1 MAMISGY
8 TTIEGRSSGFYTLLG
23 MLAFFVMLGAGA
35 FLYIEH
41 FGHGVTNMTNQVV
54 WGLPHVFAISL
65 LVMASGAL
73 NLASMSTVFGAKHYT
88 QFRRFSAFLAI
99 ALLVG
104 GLLVLV
110 LDLGR
115 PDRMLLTMLHMNFRS
130 MFTWNVFLYSGFV
143 IFCFLYLWAMMEHD
157 RFAKMAGSA
166 AFAWRLILTTGTGS
180 IFGVIHAREVFHSAV
195 TAPSFIAVSLSS
207 GTAISI
213 VLLVATYRY
222 CQRDLDIKLLNG
234 MRNMLIFFTLLVLY
248 FLVVEKFS
256 KGYSPAYYDVEK
268 WLLTGPHSGLYWGG
282 VVGFGVIAPLA
293 LLFHKELGRSVN
305 GIVTA
310 SVLSVLG
317 EMAFVGHVLLAGQSY
332 PFLLIPGYEAK
343 SDFLDGVVAS
353 YSPSLV
359 EVMLGLGGVAVVGLI
374 YVLGIRFFRLLPEK
388 AVAPEG
394 WNPWNP

>member
-1 MAMISGY
+1 MISGF
-8 TTIEGRSSGFYTLLG
+8 TTIEGRSPAYFTALG
-23 MLAFFVMLGAGA
+23 VLGFFVLMGAGA
-35 FLYIEH
+35 FFYVEH

-54 WGLPHVFAISL
+54 WGLPHIFAISL

-73 NLASMSTVFGAKHYT
+73 NLASMSTVFGAKQYT

-104 GLLVLV
+104 GLMVLV

-115 PDRMLLTMLHMNFRS
+115 PDRMLLTAIHMNFSS
-130 MFTWNVFLYSGFV
+130 MFTWNVFLYSGF
-143 IFCFLYLWAMMEHD
+143 IFFCFLYLWSMMEHEK
-157 RFAKMAGSA
+157 FTKLAGST

-180 IFGVIHAREVFHSAV
+180 IFGVIHAREVFHSAI
-195 TAPSFIAVSLSS
+195 TAPTFIAVSLTS
-207 GTAISI
+207 GTAMCII
-213 VLLVATYRY
+213 LLVATYTYTKRE
-222 CQRDLDIKLLNG
+222 LDIKLLTG
-234 MRNMLIFFTLLVLY
+234 MRNMLTFFTLLVLY

-282 VVGFGVIAPLA
+282 VVFAGIVGPLA
-293 LLFHKELGRSVN
+293 FMFHSDLSRSVN

-310 SVLSVLG
+310 AVLSVVG
-317 EMAFVGHVLLAGQSY
+317 EFAFVGHVLLAGQSY

-343 SDFLDGVVAS
+343 SDFMDGVVAS
-353 YSPSLV
+353 YTPSLV
-359 EVMLGLGGVAVVGLI
+359 ELMLGLGGVAVVGII
-374 YVLGIRFFRLLPEK
+374 YLLGIRYFRLLPDK
-388 AVAPEG
+388 AVAPEN